1 MFNFLR
7 TSKERRNAEYK
18 REIREIMKGEDY
30 RGDDKEHPDWFWD
43 IVSKKLDGY
52 TYRTPPEHN
61 MLFNAVFFALKKMVN
76 VETLEH
82 DDPIMDAAI
91 DHLLKPIKDLMK
103 KSTASAKKNNN
114 NNSLNLS
121 SITPFLNKRGG
132 TRKMSRRKGTRRR

>member
-7 TSKERRNAEYK
+7 TPKERKNADYK

-30 RGDDKEHPDWFWD
+30 RGDDKEYPDWFWD

-52 TYRTPPEHN
+52 TYRTTPEHN
-61 MLFNAVFFALKKMVN
+61 MLFNAVYLALTKMVN
-76 VETLEH
+76 VKTIEH

-103 KSTASAKKNNN
+103 KSTSSAKKNNN
-114 NNSLNLS
+114 NGLNLS
-121 SITPFLNKRGG
+121 SVSLLLNKRGG
-132 TRKMSRRKGTRRR
+132 TRKMKKRKGTMRR